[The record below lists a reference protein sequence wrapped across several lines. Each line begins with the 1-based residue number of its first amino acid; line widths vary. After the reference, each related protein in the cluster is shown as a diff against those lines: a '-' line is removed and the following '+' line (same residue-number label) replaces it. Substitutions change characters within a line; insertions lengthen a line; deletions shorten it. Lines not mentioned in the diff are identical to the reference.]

1 MSWVCYLLQCADGSL
16 YCGIT
21 NDLDK
26 RLATHNAG
34 EGAKYTRSR
43 LPVKLVYSESCADR
57 SLASRRE
64 REIKAL
70 PRTEKLALCK
80 GTKVVENP

>member
-1 MSWVCYLLQCADGSL
+1 MGWTCYLLQCADDTL

-26 RLATHNAG
+26 RIAAHNAG

-43 LPVKLVYSESCADR
+43 TPVKLVYQESWADR
-57 SLASRRE
+57 SAASKRE

-70 PRTEKLALCK
+70 PRAAKLALFAR
-80 GTKVVENP
+80 